1 MRLAISHETLYRY
14 DMPVRH
20 STQYL
25 RLTPHSATGQKV
37 IDWALELPVAAD
49 RSTDTYGNILH
60 VLTLDYPH
68 QEIRIKVHGTVETE
82 TGAPEAD
89 HLPPLFFLRQTAL
102 TAPDAA
108 LLQFATG
115 LRQATPSLSQLQD
128 LVGGIREHMPFL
140 AGETQSHTRAADA
153 FAKGA
158 GVCQDHTH
166 VFLSC
171 ARQLGVPARY
181 VSGYV
186 YSPAHAA
193 DHVSSHAWAEAW
205 LDGVWHSFD
214 VANAVAAND
223 HHLKLAIGMDYLDA
237 CPIRGVRYGGGI
249 ERMTAQARVSLDGQQ

>member
-14 DMPVRH
+14 DSPVRH

-25 RLTPHSATGQKV
+25 RLTPQGGNGLQ
-37 IDWALELPVAAD
+37 ILDWQLELPVAAH
-49 RSTDTYGNILH
+49 RSTDSYGNILH

-68 QEIRIKVHGTVETE
+68 QEIRIKVSGTVETDE
-82 TGAPEAD
+82 TAPTRD
-89 HLPPLFFLRQTAL
+89 DLPPLFFLRQTELTTPDEAL
-102 TAPDAA
+102 CRFAA
-108 LLQFATG
+108 TY
-115 LRQATPSLSQLQD
+115 RQPVPSLAQLQS
-128 LVGGIREHMPFL
+128 LVEGIRERMPFL
-140 AGETQSHTRAADA
+140 PGETQSHTPAAAA

-171 ARQLGVPARY
+171 ARQLGIPARY

-205 LDGVWHSFD
+205 VDGAWYSFD
-214 VANAVAAND
+214 VANAVAANE

-237 CPIRGVRYGGGI
+237 CPVRGVRFGGGT
-249 ERMTAQARVSLDGQQ
+249 ESMSAQARVWLDGQ